1 MGAALLNYK
10 REKRK
15 ENIYFSWLNASRLK
29 LDERVPGS
37 FMLKIIAAI
46 FDFYK
51 SGRLGIEGNL
61 YQWMGG
67 GGNDRRKEMRECGP
81 FPFWLCKIY
90 LIPPL
95 GLCSIRM
102 SAPSPFS
109 LAVNFY
115 SPQVPKYQDQLY
127 SNKLAY
133 HQHYEKLVSSNGM
146 N

>member
-67 GGNDRRKEMRECGP
+67 ATIEGKRWESVGLSPSGCVKFTSYPHLGSVVFEWAP
-81 FPFWLCKIY
+81 PPPSHWL
-90 LIPPL
+90 
-95 GLCSIRM
+95 SI
-102 SAPSPFS
+102 FI
-109 LAVNFY
+109 
-115 SPQVPKYQDQLY
+115 VPKYQDQLY